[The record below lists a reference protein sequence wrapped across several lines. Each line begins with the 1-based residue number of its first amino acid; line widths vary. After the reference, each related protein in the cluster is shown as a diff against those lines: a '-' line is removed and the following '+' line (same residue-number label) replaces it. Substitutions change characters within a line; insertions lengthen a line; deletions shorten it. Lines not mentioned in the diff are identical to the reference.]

1 MNRNPGVTELR
12 TKTLR
17 ETRMTIIQT
26 MPKQIHLGSREM
38 GTTSMEVI
46 VVDTLHSH
54 RLSKI

>member
-17 ETRMTIIQT
+17 KTRMTIIQM

-54 RLSKI
+54 PTE